1 MSDLVA
7 RFRDSERGVS
17 DLERGLAHVARAGG
31 GGPSAEAMASAR
43 LFNIEEPN
51 ADDFRFHKQAKTLV
65 LGAGLLGMHN
75 AARHLDHYL
84 SGGEMGSV
92 GRDASGALAAEPV
105 GLTVDVSAMLREIGG
120 FLDQVQ
126 RSVEELR
133 AAIETALA
141 NGPTPRRRRGRRNVA
156 GASTLTSNDWF
167 YALGRFSYQV
177 NAEIAPLRGQ
187 GQGSPR
193 EVAVRYV
200 LHVTDFYD
208 WDQDAVTLPIPH
220 PETGE
225 AITIPDG
232 AMRRLHRVG
241 LAREYPIEGE
251 HLLLVDS
258 VRLPGAKGG

>member
-1 MSDLVA
+1 MSDLVE

-17 DLERGLAHVARAGG
+17 DLERGLAQVARAGG

-43 LFNIEEPN
+43 LFNIEEPS

-84 SGGEMGSV
+84 AGGEMGSV

-120 FLDQVQ
+120 FRDQVQ
-126 RSVEELR
+126 RSMEELR

-141 NGPTPRRRRGRRNVA
+141 NGPAPRRKRGRRNVA

-177 NAEIAPLRGQ
+177 DAEIAPLHGH
-187 GQGSPR
+187 GSPR

-200 LHVTDFYD
+200 LHITDFYD

-220 PETGE
+220 PETGK

-232 AMRRLHRVG
+232 SMRRLHRVG

-251 HLLLVDS
+251 HLLLAES
-258 VRLPGAKGG
+258 VRLLGAKGG